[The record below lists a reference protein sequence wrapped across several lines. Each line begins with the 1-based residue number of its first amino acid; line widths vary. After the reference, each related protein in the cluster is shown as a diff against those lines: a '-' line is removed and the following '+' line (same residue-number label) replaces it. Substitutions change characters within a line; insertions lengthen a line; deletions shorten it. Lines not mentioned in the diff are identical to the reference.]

1 MKCFTN
7 KIILQGT
14 SPTIFFS
21 WILLINCFCLLSY
34 FTTAITV
41 ESTFYDSNLT
51 KVHINWIEILWPER
65 WKTRN
70 SCKFRAGIFT
80 SCIGH
85 TSKVFLLSKVTPNWF
100 SECELQVIDSLETRQ
115 KRKYQ
120 SRQNI
125 SLDPRNRFAP
135 FQNTQDEVLD
145 IEAKN
150 YKEKETLQHRHHTPA
165 YGTQNH
171 RPNPVINHF
180 SENGNTFWQQ
190 RTIPES
196 SKYSDT
202 VQNGKKTFIV
212 GTSMVKGIKMK
223 EVNFQLRNSFA
234 KLEPFPGVTL
244 KNLRYYFVPSLINET
259 PNRIILHGVESVIM
273 SMTKIQLQKRLQ
285 MK

>member
-1 MKCFTN
+1 MKCFTK

-70 SCKFRAGIFT
+70 SCKFTAGIFT
-80 SCIGH
+80 SYIGH

-125 SLDPRNRFAP
+125 PLDKRNRFTP
-135 FQNTQDEVLD
+135 LQSTQDEVLD
-145 IEAKN
+145 EEAKN
-150 YKEKETLQHRHHTPA
+150 YKE
-165 YGTQNH
+165 N
-171 RPNPVINHF
+171 
-180 SENGNTFWQQ
+180 
-190 RTIPES
+190 
-196 SKYSDT
+196 
-202 VQNGKKTFIV
+202 
-212 GTSMVKGIKMK
+212 
-223 EVNFQLRNSFA
+223 
-234 KLEPFPGVTL
+234 
-244 KNLRYYFVPSLINET
+244 
-259 PNRIILHGVESVIM
+259 
-273 SMTKIQLQKRLQ
+273 
-285 MK
+285 